1 MNLKRAT
8 AFFIAGGCYIFLSR
22 TAGTLW
28 PEFWRNIAVARLSV
42 ILSVL
47 AALTAALFFLYFLNR
62 YARPDQIELRN
73 ASMLAAVGSALFVL
87 LQGKGLLVL
96 FDLLHYDSL
105 VRFRTIEAV
114 IPVAG
119 ALLILL
125 FFVTLYGE
133 TYRAK
138 EERLKRPVLLA
149 MIGSAVSV
157 CVRLIILISYL
168 NSETG
173 QWITGLPAR
182 MQYALYPALI
192 FWFCSML
199 YFLVSFYRSL
209 DELPA
214 D

>member
-1 MNLKRAT
+1 M
-8 AFFIAGGCYIFLSR
+8 
-22 TAGTLW
+22 
-28 PEFWRNIAVARLSV
+28 ARVSV

-47 AALTAALFFLYFLNR
+47 ATMTAVLFFLSFLNR

-87 LQGKGLLVL
+87 IQGKGLLVL
-96 FDLLHYDSL
+96 FDLFLFNPL
-105 VRFRTIEAV
+105 MRFRTIEAV

-119 ALLILL
+119 SLLILL

-138 EERLKRPVLLA
+138 EERLKRPVLLG

-157 CVRLIILISYL
+157 CMRLIILINYL
-168 NSETG
+168 NSGTVR
-173 QWITGLPAR
+173 WFSGLPVR
-182 MQYALYPALI
+182 MQYAFYPALI
-192 FWFCSML
+192 FVFVTLL

-209 DELPA
+209 DTAPA
-214 D
+214 ER